1 MIQIVFFVFSLVAV
15 VLTHYHQ
22 WSGSDTKHFYEDSL
36 LESLWIT
43 ISEIILCLILYISLN
58 LLYFFEDC
66 YVPKSTLEATLVYN
80 TSLEAPGYPLF

>member
-43 ISEIILCLILYISLN
+43 ISEIILYSILSPFLDV
-58 LLYFFEDC
+58 LYSFEDL
-66 YVPKSTLEATLVYN
+66 YDPKKTVKVV
-80 TSLEAPGYPLF
+80 GY